1 MNREKADIEQVL
13 GLLYSHNADV
23 NIRSLREGD
32 TALHLAVKRFDG
44 DDAITLSLKLLSLG
58 LDPDY
63 RNDVSRVKFLC
74 DVILKCQTGFL

>member
-1 MNREKADIEQVL
+1 MAREKADVEQVL

-32 TALHLAVKRFDG
+32 TALHIAVKRFDG
-44 DDAITLSLKLLSLG
+44 EDAVTMCLKLLSLG

-63 RNDVSRVKFLC
+63 RNDVPAFCL
-74 DVILKCQTGFL
+74 